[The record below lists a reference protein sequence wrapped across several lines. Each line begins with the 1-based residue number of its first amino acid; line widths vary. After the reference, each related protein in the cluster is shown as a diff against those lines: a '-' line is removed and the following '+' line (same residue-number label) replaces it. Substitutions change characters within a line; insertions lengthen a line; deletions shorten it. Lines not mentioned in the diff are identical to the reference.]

1 MQKIVILTLLF
12 CTTMNTYAIN
22 DNKQKALSA
31 VEHFFKIKNQK
42 IVFEGRFVETDSE
55 YGRLC
60 KIVVDFSQAGE
71 ESLTIVGEY
80 TPAGNIGDGI
90 YFNADDAT
98 FEQVELTEDSLSLKQ
113 EFNDTFSTGMN
124 TEVVLI
130 KHNNTLKFSIT
141 KETSFLFI
149 PQTVEKNCIIGNF
162 ENIPEPK

>member
-1 MQKIVILTLLF
+1 MQKIIIVTLLF

-31 VEHFFKIKNQK
+31 VEHFFNIKNQK
-42 IVFEGRFVETDSE
+42 LVFEGRFIETDSE

-60 KIVVDFSQAGE
+60 KIVVDFSQVGD
-71 ESLTIVGEY
+71 ESLTVVGEY
-80 TPAGNIGDGI
+80 TPTGNIGDGI
-90 YFNADDAT
+90 YFNTDEAS
-98 FEQVELTEDSLSLKQ
+98 FGQVELKEDSLSLKQ

-130 KHNNTLKFSIT
+130 KHDNSLKFSIT

-149 PQTVEKNCIIGNF
+149 PQTVEKHCVVGNF
-162 ENIPEPK
+162 KNNPDS